1 MSNTVLVVEDEPN
14 LLMALKYTLEQEGYD
29 TLTAVDGESGLRIAQ
44 SRSPDLV
51 ILDVMLPSLDGFEVC
66 RILRRQSNIPILMLT
81 ARGEEVDRVVGLEL
95 GADDYVTKPF
105 NMRELLARV
114 RNMLRRSS
122 TPALESSP
130 GDDEVIRSGN
140 LKIDLA
146 SHSITLDDE
155 DLAVK
160 PREFSLI
167 VAARRKQRAC
177 IYKGPDPGTA
187 VGARLHRRL
196 PHGRCSH
203 TLASREDR
211 TRAFAAP
218 TNSDDSWRWLP
229 IRRMT
234 DEVARSTQAI
244 GPCLHCCPASG
255 IERDSDA
262 DRVSWSGLAGL
273 CR

>member
-160 PREFSLI
+160 PREFSLLSLL
-167 VAARRKQRAC
+167 AANR
-177 IYKGPDPGTA
+177 G
-187 VGARLHRRL
+187 
-196 PHGRCSH
+196 
-203 TLASREDR
+203 
-211 TRAFAAP
+211 RAF
-218 TNSDDSWRWLP
+218 TRDQILERLWGHDYIGDSRTVDVHIRWLREKIEP
-229 IRRMT
+229 EPSQPRRIVTIRGVGYRF
-234 DEVARSTQAI
+234 D
-244 GPCLHCCPASG
+244 G
-255 IERDSDA
+255 
-262 DRVSWSGLAGL
+262 
-273 CR
+273 